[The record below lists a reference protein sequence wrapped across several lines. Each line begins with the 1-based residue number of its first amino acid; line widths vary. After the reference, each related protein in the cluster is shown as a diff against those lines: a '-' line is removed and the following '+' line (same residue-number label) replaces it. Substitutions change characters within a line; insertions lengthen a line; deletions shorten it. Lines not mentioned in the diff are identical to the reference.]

1 VFISLRR
8 SSCSS
13 HFCLVI
19 VSLAFA
25 ISSASANLR
34 PFPSIAASL
43 KETSI
48 DDVVDRAHEL
58 LGTPYK
64 WGGASAEQGSIA
76 AVSWSTKTQAN
87 IQIPRTT
94 AAMHR
99 STASTVARSALK
111 PGDAVFFKG
120 NGRGQVSHVGLHIGE
135 ATIHSPRTGKNVRI
149 DSLSNRYWNKHY
161 TTAALPR
168 GGLTGLLGAAQ
179 ALPMLEADKDKAQP
193 L

>member
-1 VFISLRR
+1 MRRVYFTATFIMFKSF
-8 SSCSS
+8 
-13 HFCLVI
+13 FCLVI

-43 KETSI
+43 KEASI

-58 LGTPYK
+58 LGTPYT
-64 WGGASAEQGSIA
+64 WGGASAEQGFDCSSFL
-76 AVSWSTKTQAN
+76 VYLFKTQAN

-99 STASTVARSALK
+99 STAPTVSRSALK

-120 NGRGQVSHVGLHIGE
+120 NGRGQVSHVGLYIGE
-135 ATIHSPRTGKNVRI
+135 GKFIHSPRTGKNVRI

-161 TTAALPR
+161 TTAKR
-168 GGLTGLLGAAQ
+168 FHAAG
-179 ALPMLEADKDKAQP
+179 
-193 L
+193 